1 MRHIALGNMRMHC
14 EDEGQGQAVL
24 LIHGSFTR
32 GDESFSGLLPLLA
45 ARFRVICPDLRGHGR
60 TRCPSL
66 DWDEPQLAQD
76 MLDLLDTLRIARA
89 HLVGH
94 SMGGDVAMSCAVSAP
109 ERCLTLISIGSAGL
123 PGGPGLA
130 RYLDK
135 LNPEKTRRAEHSPFF
150 AHQAELHREAHGGN
164 WRHFFRT
171 TIASCMQYPN
181 FSPADL
187 ARLTMPF
194 LLLYGTEDALVPP
207 EDVAH
212 LAAHCPHFVS
222 HALAGAGH
230 SPQNSPRFLPETAR
244 LILDFLA
251 QNEPDR

>member
-1 MRHIALGNMRMHC
+1 MEQISLGNMQMYY

-66 DWDEPQLAQD
+66 DWDEPQLARD
-76 MLDLLDTLRIARA
+76 MLNLLDALHIARA
-89 HLVGH
+89 HFVGH
-94 SMGGDVAMSCAVSAP
+94 SMGGDVAMSCAVRAS
-109 ERCLTLISIGSAGL
+109 ERCLTLVSIGSTGL
-123 PGGPGLA
+123 PGGPRLA

-135 LNPEKTRRAEHSPFF
+135 LNPEKARRVEHSPFF
-150 AHQAELHREAHGGN
+150 VHLADLHREAHGGN

-171 TIASCMQYPN
+171 TIASCMRYPN
-181 FSPADL
+181 FSVADL

-194 LLLYGTEDALVPP
+194 LLLYGTKDTLVSP
-207 EDVAH
+207 EDVAY
-212 LAAHCPHFVS
+212 LAAHCPHFFS
-222 HALAGAGH
+222 HALKDAGH
-230 SPQNSPRFLPETAR
+230 SPQNSARFLPETAR

-251 QNEPDR
+251 QNVPDR